1 MRAGISTRDQAT
13 AADNV
18 AMARFVTHLVN
29 RQSSPLNTSS
39 LHPASEGPR
48 SWFIHRKEELD
59 PDFLEDHVTRCP
71 EGDCVARMGRANAV
85 TATFSGFMRSGR
97 SSDVRIRA
105 SGSRRQQRWR
115 LLWPRSHQY
124 AIEGHRRSRVC
135 IDRSPPRPWP
145 EDCSH

>member
-1 MRAGISTRDQAT
+1 MSPISLLLPRERARAGGSGRVKTRRSYPISCDAGRNINSRSGYRRR
-13 AADNV
+13 NV

-71 EGDCVARMGRANAV
+71 EGDCVARMGRANA
-85 TATFSGFMRSGR
+85 
-97 SSDVRIRA
+97 
-105 SGSRRQQRWR
+105 
-115 LLWPRSHQY
+115 
-124 AIEGHRRSRVC
+124 
-135 IDRSPPRPWP
+135 
-145 EDCSH
+145 